1 MTAVPDTASMYQD
14 PLEELFIA
22 QFAAP
27 RELKPVNLRAITPY
41 HRALMSIDGTVT
53 KFIEAFRMEPVR
65 VTVVSQEH
73 RALAEDHEWLEAGAG
88 TPVIAREVT
97 LRGALSNRFYA
108 FAPSLLVVERLPSAV
123 REQLADH
130 PHGIGRIISE
140 ANLETRR
147 DILWYGR
154 EQLEPPPPGSNHTM
168 YLSRTYRIIERE
180 RPLMLINEKFPTGDE
195 TLPSHH

>member
-1 MTAVPDTASMYQD
+1 MSTVRDTANLYQD

-27 RELKPVNLRAITPY
+27 AELKPVNLRAITPY

-65 VTVVSQEH
+65 VSVMSQEY
-73 RALAEDHEWLEAGAG
+73 RALAESHEWLDAPAG
-88 TPVIAREVT
+88 TPVIAREVV
-97 LRGALSNRFYA
+97 LRGALTNRFYA
-108 FAPSLLVVERLPSAV
+108 FAPSLLVVNRLPAAI
-123 REQLADH
+123 RDQLDDH
-130 PHGIGRIISE
+130 PQGIGRIIAE

-154 EQLEPPPPGSNHTM
+154 EQLSPPPPGTNHDM
-168 YLSRTYRIIERE
+168 YLSRTYRIIADGE
-180 RPLMLINEKFPTGDE
+180 PLMLINEKFPTGDDL
-195 TLPSHH
+195 LPSHH

>member
-1 MTAVPDTASMYQD
+1 MTAARDTPRMYQD
-14 PLEELFIA
+14 PLEDLFTA

-27 RELKPVNLRAITPY
+27 EELKPVNLRAITPY

-65 VTVVSQEH
+65 ITVISQEY
-73 RALAEDHEWLEAGAG
+73 RALAEEHEWLEAGVG

-97 LRGALSNRFYA
+97 LRGALTNRFYA
-108 FAPSLLVVERLPSAV
+108 FAPSLLVVDRLPPTI
-123 REQLADH
+123 REQLAEH

-154 EQLEPPPPGSNHTM
+154 ELLDPPPPGTNHSM
-168 YLSRTYRIIERE
+168 YLSRTYRIIAAE
-180 RPLMLINEKFPTGDE
+180 RPLMLINEKFPTGDDA
-195 TLPSHH
+195 LPSHH

>member
-1 MTAVPDTASMYQD
+1 MTAASEMTSMYQD

-27 RELKPVNLRAITPY
+27 QELKPVNLRAITPY
-41 HRALMSIDGTVT
+41 QRALMSIDGTVT

-65 VTVVSQEH
+65 VTVISQEY
-73 RALAEDHEWLEAGAG
+73 RALAEDHEWLEAAAG
-88 TPVIAREVT
+88 TAVIAREVT
-97 LRGALSNRFYA
+97 LQGALTNRFYA

-154 EQLEPPPPGSNHTM
+154 EELDPPPSGTKHAM
-168 YLSRTYRIIERE
+168 YLSRTYRIIDRE

-195 TLPSHH
+195 LLPSHH